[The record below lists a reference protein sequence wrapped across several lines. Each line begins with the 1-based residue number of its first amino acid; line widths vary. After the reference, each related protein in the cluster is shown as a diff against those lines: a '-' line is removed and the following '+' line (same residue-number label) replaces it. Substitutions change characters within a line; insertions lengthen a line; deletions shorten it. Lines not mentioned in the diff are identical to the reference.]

1 MRIFILFVVLFFSG
15 FSGIVNAGER
25 LEFNVVQAQTHERV
39 TIYLQ
44 GSNAR
49 ISSSANKQSAVIF
62 DATLRQ
68 IHIIDHGDKSV
79 TTLDQASM
87 ERLAS
92 MAQGVG
98 EFAQSQEGVL
108 GDLFKTFGLDNQLGE
123 QVALEVKTLA
133 GDQKVAGLRC
143 QVQQVYKDGKLDT
156 QLCLSVKTGLAKAE
170 SDTLTSLIEFTQL
183 LIREGRMVL
192 EQFNLP
198 IPMLPADRLAGVPVY
213 VKNIPSHTTATLTG
227 KKSVTIQ
234 AAQFALPDG
243 YGITVLS
250 L

>member
-1 MRIFILFVVLFFSG
+1 MYRFILSIVLLCSYMEAV
-15 FSGIVNAGER
+15 SAGES
-25 LEFNVVQAQTHERV
+25 LEFNVVQAQTQERV

-44 GSNAR
+44 GGKAR
-49 ISSSANKQSAVIF
+49 IISSANRQSAVIF
-62 DATLRQ
+62 DARQRQ

-92 MAQGVG
+92 MTQGVG
-98 EFAQSQEGVL
+98 EFAQSQGGVL

-123 QVALEVKTLA
+123 QVDLEVKTVA

-143 QVQQVYKDGKLDT
+143 KVQQIYKDGELDT
-156 QLCLSVKTGLAKAE
+156 QLCLSEEAGLAREE
-170 SDTLTSLIEFTQL
+170 SDTLDRLIEFTQL

-192 EQFNLP
+192 KQFNLP
-198 IPMLPADRLAGVPVY
+198 IPMLPERALTGVPVY
-213 VKNIPSHTTATLTG
+213 VKNIPGNTTATLTG
-227 KKSVTIQ
+227 KKSLTIQ
-234 AAQFALPDG
+234 AAQFVLPAG
-243 YGITVLS
+243 YSKTVLS